1 MEGFGTIY
9 RLQLRLLVTRARV
22 GGMLAL
28 GAIGLVVAGVLG
40 AEGPGTVL
48 AGARFVDGF
57 GLSLL
62 VPVTTLVFA
71 SAALGDPVED
81 GTMVYLWLRPVRRS
95 TLALASTAAAV
106 TVAWPVAVPLLV
118 VSSGLTGAGASL
130 VLGTALAATLGVVTY
145 GAIFTA
151 LGLRS
156 RRALVWGLLYVLVW
170 EGFVAAA
177 SRSAGRLAVR
187 AHTRSLLADV
197 AGVRLRNA
205 IIDAPWTWLVP
216 LVAAAAALAL
226 TTRWLR
232 TRDVP

>member
-1 MEGFGTIY
+1 MAGFGTIY

-22 GGMLAL
+22 LGMVGL
-28 GAIGLVVAGVLG
+28 GVLGLVVAAVLG
-40 AEGPGTVL
+40 AEGPGTAL
-48 AGARFVDGF
+48 AGARFVDTF

-62 VPVTTLVFA
+62 VPVATLVFA

-81 GTMVYLWLRPVRRS
+81 GTLVYLWLRPVRRS
-95 TLALASTAAAV
+95 TIAVASAAAAL

-118 VSSGLTGAGASL
+118 VASALTGGGGGLVVATAASAT
-130 VLGTALAATLGVVTY
+130 VAAVAY
-145 GAIFTA
+145 AAIFTA

-187 AHTRSLLADV
+187 SHARSLLADV
-197 AGVRLRNA
+197 ADVRLRLA
-205 IIDAPWTWLVP
+205 DLSGPWTWLVP
-216 LVAAAAALAL
+216 LAAAGVALVL